1 MKIMEAEIEVLQQ
14 GLFSSIQDEG
24 RFNFMKYGVPMSGPM
39 DRRAAKIANLVLNNP
54 SNAAVMEITQT
65 GPVLKFSDCT
75 QIAVSGAD
83 LSAGIN
89 GQSILNNRAFKVEPG
104 DILEF
109 GKRKTGC
116 RSYLAIA
123 GGFQTESFLNSKSWY
138 EGITTP
144 YKLEKGFKLRYNSL
158 QESSLETNSALK
170 IDWQYLKQQEIS
182 VYPGLEFYLL
192 SGQQQE
198 ALTSTS
204 FSIDRNNNRMAIQL
218 QELVGNQLKPLLTG
232 PVLPGT
238 VQLAPSGKL
247 IILMR
252 DCQTTGGYPR
262 VLQVSEEGQDVLAQK
277 VIGDKI
283 SFKMQELPFL

>member
-1 MKIMEAEIEVLQQ
+1 MEAEIEVLQQ